1 MAVYK
6 TTSSKTIVRK
16 IFRDLKPENDN
27 WIDDA
32 IEWIGEAL
40 EHIGSAP
47 QLSQKQCVLNV
58 ENHKVLMP
66 TDLYYINQVAINNSI
81 SPTSSSELDT
91 LTAKVKELKDAIVD
105 AQANDLEYSDTAS
118 VLHEINSRIVIIE
131 NIYFSD
137 GNRLQPLQYGASTF
151 HRSMHCTGCVNENAN
166 YEDTYIIDDD
176 YIKTSFESGKI
187 CLSYMAFPTDEDCY
201 PLVPDEISFKEALF
215 WYVYKK
221 ILLSNPTFKVNGIK
235 YDFAEQQWKYYCT
248 QARNA
253 ANYPDIDRYESF
265 MNQWVRLIPNLN
277 RHDLAFE
284 QLNTREDLY
293 RD

>member
-1 MAVYK
+1 MATYK
-6 TTSSKTIVRK
+6 TTSSKTIIRK

-40 EHIGSAP
+40 EHIGSAT
-47 QLSQKQCVLNV
+47 QLSQKQCVLTV

-91 LTAKVKELKDAIVD
+91 LTTKVKELKDAIVD

-151 HRSMHCTGCVNENAN
+151 HRSMHCTG
-166 YEDTYIIDDD
+166 
-176 YIKTSFESGKI
+176 
-187 CLSYMAFPTDEDCY
+187 
-201 PLVPDEISFKEALF
+201 
-215 WYVYKK
+215 
-221 ILLSNPTFKVNGIK
+221 
-235 YDFAEQQWKYYCT
+235 
-248 QARNA
+248 
-253 ANYPDIDRYESF
+253 
-265 MNQWVRLIPNLN
+265 
-277 RHDLAFE
+277 
-284 QLNTREDLY
+284 
-293 RD
+293 